1 LSRLISVTI
10 DEGTNLQG
18 YIAIAS
24 TVNGCC
30 HGGLRMA
37 PDITSDLIARVART
51 MTLKYGFVGLPVG
64 GAKAEI
70 VADPEMPMESK
81 RALLKSFGQAIEPFL
96 RTRSYIPAGDLG
108 TSENDIRFMLS
119 SIGLRPQ
126 PRDLTHQLSGFYTGI
141 TVFAAAISAARHIG
155 LDLSRASVAI
165 EGFGSVGASV
175 AQAFWEKGIRVV
187 AISTSLGAIYNR
199 KSMDVGELIRL
210 RDRDGSQV
218 VNLFSEGEKI
228 YKSQLAEL
236 DVDIF
241 SPCAQS
247 YSITSDNAER
257 VAARIVSPGANIP
270 TTTEAEQALFQ
281 RGILC
286 IPDFV
291 ANCGGVLGS
300 SMKRTGL
307 REDYIRRFLE
317 ERIGQQALEIIEAA
331 DKQNIALGIY
341 AQRIAAE
348 RFIRARASAERKTM
362 RGKPFNFALEMYRKG
377 IIPYQLATPV
387 APRYFDRRSS

>member
-1 LSRLISVTI
+1 MTI

-18 YIAIAS
+18 YMAIDS

-30 HGGLRMA
+30 HGGLR
-37 PDITSDLIARVART
+37 
-51 MTLKYGFVGLPVG
+51 
-64 GAKAEI
+64 
-70 VADPEMPMESK
+70 
-81 RALLKSFGQAIEPFL
+81 
-96 RTRSYIPAGDLG
+96 
-108 TSENDIRFMLS
+108 
-119 SIGLRPQ
+119 PQ
-126 PRDLTHQLSGFYTGI
+126 PKDLTHQLSGFYTGI

-175 AQAFWEKGIRVV
+175 AQAFWQKGIRVV

-199 KSMDVGELIRL
+199 KGMDVGELIRL
-210 RDRDGSQV
+210 RDRVGSQV
-218 VNLFSEGEKI
+218 VNLFSEGE
-228 YKSQLAEL
+228 KSQLAEL

-307 REDYIRRFLE
+307 REDYIRRCLE
-317 ERIGQQALEIIEAA
+317 ERIGQQALEVMEVSE
-331 DKQNIALGIY
+331 KQNATPRIY
-341 AQRIAAE
+341 AQRIAEE

-362 RGKPFNFALEMYRKG
+362 RGKAFNFALEMYRKG
-377 IIPYQLATPV
+377 IIPYQLVTPV
-387 APRYFDRRSS
+387 APRYFARRLS